1 MCNEKREMNRMHYH
15 QNILCVQTEHK
26 EYIDMLKIE
35 VKGTDRRTKIQ
46 IESKLHEETEAQIKL
61 DVRRVETLTARGAK
75 GWLQQSIKNSIPT
88 QRAIKRLQD
97 TDMLRDP
104 IELADYW
111 KTLKSRT
118 NEIDASLNDL
128 KLDIE
133 RKKSILLKLDE
144 QYKEASKSI
153 HLFIKEEDEINLWDI
168 QESID
173 EETRTVSE

>member
-1 MCNEKREMNRMHYH
+1 M
-15 QNILCVQTEHK
+15 Q
-26 EYIDMLKIE
+26 
-35 VKGTDRRTKIQ
+35 
-46 IESKLHEETEAQIKL
+46 ET
-61 DVRRVETLTARGAK
+61 
-75 GWLQQSIKNSIPT
+75 N
-88 QRAIKRLQD
+88 
-97 TDMLRDP
+97 MLRDP

-111 KTLKSRT
+111 KSLESRT

-153 HLFIKEEDEINLWDI
+153 HLFVKEEDEINLWGI

-173 EETRTVSE
+173 EETRTVSERRRGRNSVWSL